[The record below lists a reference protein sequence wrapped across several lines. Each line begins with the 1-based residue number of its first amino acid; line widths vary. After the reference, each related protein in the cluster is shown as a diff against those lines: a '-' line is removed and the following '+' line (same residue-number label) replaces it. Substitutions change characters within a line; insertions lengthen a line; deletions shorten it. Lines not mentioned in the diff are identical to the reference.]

1 MNIGNF
7 CYLHFMKQSKGSLA
21 EQLKA
26 QLGLAQDYEPEN
38 VGNSTEEAPSHT
50 MQNSLSHAMK
60 GMKIVVKLEKKGR
73 AGKQV
78 TLVQGFTALDRED
91 YTLPDEDIE
100 PLAKKL
106 KTRLGV
112 GGTVK
117 DGEIII
123 QGDHRDKI
131 VELLKAEGFNAKRG
145 N

>member
-1 MNIGNF
+1 
-7 CYLHFMKQSKGSLA
+7 MKPHSKGSLA

-38 VGNSTEEAPSHT
+38 VVIPSEESSSSILKPFK
-50 MQNSLSHAMK
+50 NLK
-60 GMKIVVKLEKKGR
+60 LIVKLEKKGR

-78 TLVQGFTALDRED
+78 TLVQGFTALDTED
-91 YTLPDEDIE
+91 YILPDEEIE

-106 KTRLGV
+106 KTKLGV
-112 GGTVK
+112 GGSVK
-117 DGEIII
+117 EGEIII

-131 VELLKAEGFNAKRG
+131 VELLIAEGFNAKRG